1 MSGFFPQAF
10 IKSEKVKQQP
20 KLSTDQHKK
29 PSHDTNMQN
38 DGKADKIS
46 MVSLSWQLE
55 RAIMKVIQQ
64 KIWSGPLICKIT

>member
-1 MSGFFPQAF
+1 MSGFFPRAV

-29 PSHDTNMQN
+29 PSHDTS
-38 DGKADKIS
+38 ILE
-46 MVSLSWQLE
+46 VSLSWQLKC
-55 RAIMKVIQQ
+55 AIMIVIWQ